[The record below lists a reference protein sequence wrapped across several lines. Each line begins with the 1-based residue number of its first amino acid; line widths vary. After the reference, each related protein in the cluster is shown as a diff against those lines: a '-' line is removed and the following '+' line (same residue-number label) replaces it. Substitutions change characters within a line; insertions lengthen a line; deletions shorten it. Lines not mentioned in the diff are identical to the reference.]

1 MKLVLNGEERT
12 VPGIGTIGEL
22 LERLNLAAGLVL
34 VEQNGQVVQRA
45 QFALT
50 SLAEGEDR
58 KSTRLNSS
66 HSGESRMPSSA

>member
-1 MKLVLNGEERT
+1 MKLVLNGEERN

-22 LERLNLAAGLVL
+22 LESLNLAAGLVL

-50 SLAEGEDR
+50 SLAEGDR
-58 KSTRLNSS
+58 IEILRVVA
-66 HSGESRMPSSA
+66 GG

>member
-1 MKLVLNGEERT
+1 MKLVLNGEEQN
-12 VPGIGTIGEL
+12 VPGIGTIREL

-50 SLAEGEDR
+50 SVAEGDR
-58 KSTRLNSS
+58 IEILRVVA
-66 HSGESRMPSSA
+66 GG

>member
-1 MKLVLNGEERT
+1 MKLVLNGEERN

-22 LERLNLAAGLVL
+22 LESLNLPAGLVL

-50 SLAEGEDR
+50 SLTEGDR
-58 KSTRLNSS
+58 IEILRVVA
-66 HSGESRMPSSA
+66 GG